1 MLTSPWLAKS
11 PDKICAK
18 KLKNKAPMTVK
29 VSALSTALLLMAAL
43 LPPLTLPQGC
53 LAQSIL
59 PPRPEAIGGGNPFE
73 GLGRPDDPNPSRIDE
88 VNGVPKDTVVTGSEG
103 PPPGPDGESA
113 EDLLKANLQKAAE
126 PKAEPRKSL
135 IKSAL
140 GGPQPPGLASMPEPA
155 AKLAINE
162 LRSGRYEEALK
173 HLKILSHIHPQ
184 APEVDYL
191 MGVACVMLLRFDH
204 AKAHYLKVLQSNAP
218 AELKELARKG
228 LSKLGHTSI
237 VE

>member
-1 MLTSPWLAKS
+1 MLISPWLAKS

-18 KLKNKAPMTVK
+18 KLKSKDHIKAK
-29 VSALSTALLLMAAL
+29 VSALSTALLLMACL
-43 LPPLTLPQGC
+43 LPPFALAQNS

-103 PPPGPDGESA
+103 PPPGPEGESA
-113 EDLLKANLQKAAE
+113 EDLLKANQPKVKE
-126 PKAEPRKSL
+126 PKAEPKKSL
-135 IKSAL
+135 IKPAL
-140 GGPQPPGLASMPEPA
+140 DSPQPGGLASMPEPA

-204 AKAHYLKVLQSNAP
+204 AKAHYLKVIQSNAP
-218 AELKELARKG
+218 DELKELARKG
-228 LSKLGHTSI
+228 LTKLGHTGI